1 MTIEFRL
8 SLGSYASI
16 ADTCY
21 VWSCGCLVSDAWCFF
36 LMAVSMMVV
45 TAAAAAAAHVRRT

>member
-21 VWSCGCLVSDAWCFF
+21 VWSCGCLLGC
-36 LMAVSMMVV
+36 VV
-45 TAAAAAAAHVRRT
+45 VWLCGCLVVRLFGE